1 MPTIEVPKFDMPKIE
16 APKFD
21 MPAMET
27 PKFDMRKIE
36 TPKFEVPSSPKFDMP
51 DTGALAGA
59 ATKAPMEAAAKAKAA
74 AEAAGAQASAQ
85 TRGALGAVESVKSG
99 LQREAMTKARDAR
112 KKLYGTAG
120 EKFAEAASKE
130 AEAREAAKA
139 ADEGI
144 KKSKKVWGEAKAAAA
159 KADSLWSD
167 VAKKEA
173 KATKDQL
180 KGAEATAVKALQAQE
195 AYAAKTKAGVGQT
208 YGKAE
213 ALRARGDAKGAA
225 ALYAEAARSTAE
237 FKALPSMETLGAYP
251 SLLATAAAALDAA
264 KIEVL
269 RGDLSAAMSLLAK
282 AEALTTE
289 GGKAASKAIDDAF
302 KAGNAEGG
310 SGVLDPARLSWA
322 AAEAAGMEGS
332 AALAETLKSA
342 AMVDSDQ
349 AGAIKSLGR
358 VHLDQAPQFAPVA
371 KEVANIASA
380 QADLKPVPGTAA
392 AAEKVGGA
400 LGVFSIFLALQT
412 TRARGCESLWGL
424 FVCAVRLPGRLLARP
439 RRRGLVGSTRSS
451 RTPRRRGSPR
461 RPCGCTA
468 TRPSSGRRR
477 PGSLARPSEAK
488 SEARLQG
495 PLGSRL
501 TKRATGKRAT
511 STRTQHRGGSPPK
524 NNCGCQRFLRAGL
537 AFCAVL

>member
-392 AAEKVGGA
+392 AAEKAARTAASKAKEARASWLDAVKSYTEAERLSSQALRLYGDAAELGA
-400 LGVFSIFLALQT
+400 
-412 TRARGCESLWGL
+412 E
-424 FVCAVRLPGRLLARP
+424 
-439 RRRGLVGSTRSS
+439 
-451 RTPRRRGSPR
+451 
-461 RPCGCTA
+461 
-468 TRPSSGRRR
+468 
-477 PGSLARPSEAK
+477 
-488 SEARLQG
+488 EARLFG
-495 PLGSRL
+495 EAL
-501 TKRATGKRAT
+501 
-511 STRTQHRGGSPPK
+511 
-524 NNCGCQRFLRAGL
+524 
-537 AFCAVL
+537 